1 MKKYTVITT
10 LFFIAA
16 IILDVAAIIAF
27 GSESN
32 TALGSVF
39 LSLGSV
45 FLCLGTLLSRKQA
58 SGNGDN
64 EKK

>member
-10 LFFIAA
+10 LFFVAA

-27 GSESN
+27 GSEN
-32 TALGSVF
+32 NNAFGSVF

-45 FLCLGTLLSRKQA
+45 FLCLGTLFSRKQ
-58 SGNGDN
+58 STGNGDN

>member
-16 IILDVAAIIAF
+16 IILDVAAIVAF
-27 GSESN
+27 ASENSS
-32 TALGSVF
+32 AMGGAF
-39 LSLGSV
+39 LSFGSV
-45 FLCLGTLLSRKQA
+45 FLCLGTLFSRKQA
-58 SGNGDN
+58 GGSDDN

>member
-27 GSESN
+27 GSEN
-32 TALGSVF
+32 NNAFGSVF

-45 FLCLGTLLSRKQA
+45 FLCLGTLLSRKTREDG
-58 SGNGDN
+58 SDR